1 MKSRSCKL
9 TCGRLAALAAICA
22 AAASGTGSVFAAARA
37 ASIQQPCAAAPK
49 CRYAGDGLADGRPAA
64 RWRGFN
70 LLEMFHMGRG
80 AKPGEFLESDFRMM
94 HEWGFNFARLPMD
107 YRFWIVD
114 GDWNRIDESAVAHI
128 DRAISLGR
136 KWGVH
141 VQVCMHR
148 CPGYTVARPRES
160 RDLFTDPEAQRVCAM
175 HWAYFA
181 KRWKGIPNEAL
192 SFNLFNE
199 PPNVSE
205 EKYAPVVRL
214 LVDAIRR
221 EDPRRF
227 IILDGIA
234 WGRRPLKAA
243 YGLAGVG
250 QATRGYEPSSVSHY
264 LAPWV
269 GTPSAKPAWP
279 LQLDAPAG
287 ILAGTGKRELRA
299 PLEVRDLPPCRVA
312 VRWGRVSGEVKVR
325 FTADGR
331 TVAEAVF
338 DPKSGAPGWEDVK
351 YYPQWR
357 IHQGSCTRATEF
369 ELPAG
374 ARCLAAEV
382 ASGDWIDLA
391 SLTFTAQDGR
401 KAELHVSRNWA
412 RPRNFSQRFA
422 GFDAKEKF
430 VPADASRPRRY
441 ADPGREYLYRRMFVQ
456 WDEALANGTF
466 VMAGEFGVWKMTPHD
481 IALDVIEDYLSLWKE
496 RNMGWALWN
505 LRGDFGILDSG
516 RADVKYED
524 YKGHK
529 LDRKLLELLRRY

>member
-1 MKSRSCKL
+1 MTTGKALNGKPYAGNPHMRFFGGTVVLMATQRRGSLLYALL
-9 TCGRLAALAAICA
+9 TTLL

-181 KRWKGIPNEAL
+181 KRWKGISNEAL

-221 EDPRRF
+221 EDPKRF

-279 LQLDAPAG
+279 LQLDAPA
-287 ILAGTGKRELRA
+287 
-299 PLEVRDLPPCRVA
+299 
-312 VRWGRVSGEVKVR
+312 
-325 FTADGR
+325 
-331 TVAEAVF
+331 
-338 DPKSGAPGWEDVK
+338 
-351 YYPQWR
+351 
-357 IHQGSCTRATEF
+357 
-369 ELPAG
+369 
-374 ARCLAAEV
+374 
-382 ASGDWIDLA
+382 
-391 SLTFTAQDGR
+391 
-401 KAELHVSRNWA
+401 
-412 RPRNFSQRFA
+412 
-422 GFDAKEKF
+422 
-430 VPADASRPRRY
+430 DASRPCRY

>member
-1 MKSRSCKL
+1 MTLPISF
-9 TCGRLAALAAICA
+9 LAAAIAATAPNGEAVCRDA
-22 AAASGTGSVFAAARA
+22 VT
-37 ASIQQPCAAAPK
+37 PTAPK
-49 CRYAGDGLADGRPAA
+49 CRYAGDGLADGRPAV

-70 LLEMFHMGRG
+70 LLEMFIKNRD
-80 AKPGEFLESDFRMM
+80 AKPREFLESDFRMM
-94 HEWGFNFARLPMD
+94 HAWGFNFARLPMD

-114 GDWNRIDESAVAHI
+114 GDWNRIDESAVEHI
-128 DRAISLGR
+128 DRAIALGR

-148 CPGYTVARPRES
+148 CPGYTVASPREK

-181 KRWKGIPNEAL
+181 KRWKDVPNEAL

-221 EDPRRF
+221 EDPKRF
-227 IILDGIA
+227 IMLDGIA

-250 QATRGYEPSSVSHY
+250 QATRGYDPMSVSHY
-264 LAPWV
+264 LAPWS
-269 GTPSAKPAWP
+269 GTPSAKPVWP
-279 LQLDAPAG
+279 LQIDAPAG
-287 ILAGTGKRELRA
+287 ILAGEGKPELRA

-338 DPKSGAPGWEDVK
+338 DPKSGAPGWDDVK

-357 IHQGSCTRATEF
+357 IHQGSYTRATEF

-374 ARCLAAEV
+374 TRRLAAEV
-382 ASGDWIDLA
+382 ASGDWINVA
-391 SLTFTAQDGR
+391 SLTFTAQNG
-401 KAELHVSRNWA
+401 KNAELHVSNNWA
-412 RPRNFSQRFA
+412 KPRNFSQRFV

-430 VPADASRPRRY
+430 VPVDVSRPLRY
-441 ADPGREYLYRRMFVQ
+441 ADPGREYLYRNLFVQ

-481 IALDVIEDYLSLWKE
+481 IVLDVIEDYLALWKE
-496 RNMGWALWN
+496 RDMGWALWN
-505 LRGDFGILDSG
+505 LRGTFGILDSE
-516 RADVKYED
+516 RVDVNYED
-524 YKGHK
+524 YQGHK
-529 LDRKLLELLRRY
+529 LDRKLLELLQRY